1 MAMADGSSMDP
12 PPSQTKESFLRA
24 SQLHSKVTCRN
35 CRTNKNFRS
44 VWKESEMACLS
55 EVGEGAFGT
64 IFHVCDQN
72 GCGGGGGE

>member
-1 MAMADGSSMDP
+1 MADGSSMDP

-24 SQLHSKVTCRN
+24 SQLHTK
-35 CRTNKNFRS
+35 
-44 VWKESEMACLS
+44 VWKESEMAYLS